1 MEGRRVNKKIRIVLA
16 DDHPIM
22 TEGLKLT
29 ISSWEEFEVIG
40 IASDGEKAVE
50 MSVKLLPDL
59 VITDMQ
65 MPKLSGAEIIK
76 RLKEKI
82 PGIRIL
88 AFTTFSDTET
98 VSRAVNA
105 GCDGFLL
112 KVIEP
117 EKLRASLLS
126 IASGLNVYDEDV
138 IKQMKKGLKEEPGV
152 VFSKRE
158 QEIIRYICQGMTNAE
173 IADKLHLRPGTVKN
187 IVSLL
192 LSKCG
197 CISRAQLVKYASE
210 KGLME

>member
-1 MEGRRVNKKIRIVLA
+1 MNKKIRIVLA

-88 AFTTFSDTET
+88 AFTTFSDAET
-98 VSRAVNA
+98 VSRAVKA

-173 IADKLHLRPGTVKN
+173 IADKLHLRPGTVQN
-187 IVSLL
+187 IVALL

>member
-1 MEGRRVNKKIRIVLA
+1 MNKKIRIVLA

-22 TEGLKLT
+22 TAGLKLT

-88 AFTTFSDTET
+88 AFTTFSDAET
-98 VSRAVNA
+98 VSRAVKA

>member
-1 MEGRRVNKKIRIVLA
+1 MNKKIRIVLA

-88 AFTTFSDTET
+88 AFTTFSDAET
-98 VSRAVNA
+98 VSRAVKA

-138 IKQMKKGLKEEPGV
+138 MNQMKKSLKEEPEV

-197 CISRAQLVKYASE
+197 CISRAQLVKYATG
-210 KGLME
+210 KGLVD

>member
-1 MEGRRVNKKIRIVLA
+1 MNKKIRIVLA

-88 AFTTFSDTET
+88 AFTTFSDAET
-98 VSRAVNA
+98 VSRAVKA

-138 IKQMKKGLKEEPGV
+138 IKQIKKGLKEEPGV

-158 QEIIRYICQGMTNAE
+158 QQIIRYICQGMTNAE

>member
-1 MEGRRVNKKIRIVLA
+1 MNKKIRIVLA

-88 AFTTFSDTET
+88 AFTTFSDAET
-98 VSRAVNA
+98 VSRAVKA

-138 IKQMKKGLKEEPGV
+138 IKQIKKGLKEEPGV

>member
-1 MEGRRVNKKIRIVLA
+1 MNKKIRIVLA

-88 AFTTFSDTET
+88 AFTTFSDAET
-98 VSRAVNA
+98 VSRAVKA

-158 QEIIRYICQGMTNAE
+158 QEIIRYICQRMTNAE

>member
-1 MEGRRVNKKIRIVLA
+1 MNKKIRIVLA

-88 AFTTFSDTET
+88 AFTTFSDAET
-98 VSRAVNA
+98 VSRAVKA

-210 KGLME
+210 KGLVE

>member
-1 MEGRRVNKKIRIVLA
+1 MNKKIRIVLA

-88 AFTTFSDTET
+88 AFTSFSDAET
-98 VSRAVNA
+98 VSRAVKA

>member
-1 MEGRRVNKKIRIVLA
+1 MNKKIRIVLA

-65 MPKLSGAEIIK
+65 MPKLSGAEIIR

-88 AFTTFSDTET
+88 AFTTFSDAET
-98 VSRAVNA
+98 VSRAVKA

>member
-1 MEGRRVNKKIRIVLA
+1 MNKKIRIVLA

-88 AFTTFSDTET
+88 AFTTFSDAET
-98 VSRAVNA
+98 VSRAVKA

-138 IKQMKKGLKEEPGV
+138 IKQMKKGLKEELGV

-197 CISRAQLVKYASE
+197 CISRAQLVKYATG
-210 KGLME
+210 KGLVD

>member
-1 MEGRRVNKKIRIVLA
+1 MNKKIRIVLA

-65 MPKLSGAEIIK
+65 MPKLSGAEIMK

-88 AFTTFSDTET
+88 AFTTFSDAET
-98 VSRAVNA
+98 VSRAVKA

>member
-1 MEGRRVNKKIRIVLA
+1 MNKKIRIVLA

-40 IASDGEKAVE
+40 IASDGEKAVD

-65 MPKLSGAEIIK
+65 MPKLSGAEIIR

-88 AFTTFSDTET
+88 AFTTFSDAET
-98 VSRAVNA
+98 VSRAVKA

-197 CISRAQLVKYASE
+197 CISRAQLVKYATG
-210 KGLME
+210 KGLVD

>member
-1 MEGRRVNKKIRIVLA
+1 MNKKIRIVLA

-88 AFTTFSDTET
+88 AFTTFSDAET
-98 VSRAVNA
+98 VSRAVKA

-197 CISRAQLVKYASE
+197 CISRAQLARYATG
-210 KGLME
+210 KGLIK

>member
-1 MEGRRVNKKIRIVLA
+1 MNKKIRIVLA

-88 AFTTFSDTET
+88 AFTTFSDAET
-98 VSRAVNA
+98 VSRAVKA

-158 QEIIRYICQGMTNAE
+158 QEIVRYICQGMTNAE

-210 KGLME
+210 KGLVE

>member
-1 MEGRRVNKKIRIVLA
+1 MNKKIRIVLA

-88 AFTTFSDTET
+88 AFTTFSDAET
-98 VSRAVNA
+98 VSRAVKA

-138 IKQMKKGLKEEPGV
+138 MKQMKKGLKEEPEV

>member
-1 MEGRRVNKKIRIVLA
+1 MNKKIRIVLA

-88 AFTTFSDTET
+88 AFTTFSDAET
-98 VSRAVNA
+98 VSRAVKA

-126 IASGLNVYDEDV
+126 IANGLNVYDEDV
-138 IKQMKKGLKEEPGV
+138 MNQMKKSLKEKSKV
-152 VFSKRE
+152 VFSNRE

>member
-1 MEGRRVNKKIRIVLA
+1 MNKKIRIVLA

-126 IASGLNVYDEDV
+126 IASVLNVYDEDV

>member
-1 MEGRRVNKKIRIVLA
+1 MNKKIRIVLA

-88 AFTTFSDTET
+88 AFTTFSDAET
-98 VSRAVNA
+98 VSRAVKA

-117 EKLRASLLS
+117 EKLRASILAIS
-126 IASGLNVYDEDV
+126 SRLNVYYDDV
-138 IKQMKKGLKEEPGV
+138 MNHI
-152 VFSKRE
+152 
-158 QEIIRYICQGMTNAE
+158 
-173 IADKLHLRPGTVKN
+173 
-187 IVSLL
+187 
-192 LSKCG
+192 
-197 CISRAQLVKYASE
+197 
-210 KGLME
+210 

>member
-1 MEGRRVNKKIRIVLA
+1 MNKKIRIVLA

-50 MSVKLLPDL
+50 MSIKLLPDL

-88 AFTTFSDTET
+88 AFTTFSDAET
-98 VSRAVNA
+98 VSRAVKA

-138 IKQMKKGLKEEPGV
+138 MKQMKKGLKEEPEV

>member
-1 MEGRRVNKKIRIVLA
+1 MNKKIRIILA

-88 AFTTFSDTET
+88 AFTTFSDAET
-98 VSRAVNA
+98 VSRAVKA

>member
-1 MEGRRVNKKIRIVLA
+1 MNKKIRIVLA

-29 ISSWEEFEVIG
+29 ISSWEDFEVIG

-88 AFTTFSDTET
+88 AFTTFSDAET
-98 VSRAVNA
+98 VSRAVKA

>member
-1 MEGRRVNKKIRIVLA
+1 MNKKIRIVLA

-82 PGIRIL
+82 TGIRIL
-88 AFTTFSDTET
+88 AFTTFSDAET
-98 VSRAVNA
+98 VSRAVKA

>member
-1 MEGRRVNKKIRIVLA
+1 MNKKIRIVLA

-50 MSVKLLPDL
+50 MSIKLLPDL

-65 MPKLSGAEIIK
+65 MPKLSGAEIIR

-88 AFTTFSDTET
+88 AFTTFSDAET
-98 VSRAVNA
+98 VSRAVKA

-138 IKQMKKGLKEEPGV
+138 MKQMKKGLKEEPEV

-197 CISRAQLVKYASE
+197 CISRAQLVKYATG
-210 KGLME
+210 KGLVD

>member
-1 MEGRRVNKKIRIVLA
+1 MNKKIRIVLA

-50 MSVKLLPDL
+50 MSIKLLPDL

-88 AFTTFSDTET
+88 AFTTFSDAET
-98 VSRAVNA
+98 VSRAVKA

>member
-1 MEGRRVNKKIRIVLA
+1 MNKKIRIVLA

-88 AFTTFSDTET
+88 AFTTFSDAET
-98 VSRAVNA
+98 VSRAVKA

-138 IKQMKKGLKEEPGV
+138 IKQIKKGLKEEPGV

-158 QEIIRYICQGMTNAE
+158 QEIVRYICQGMTNAE

>member
-88 AFTTFSDTET
+88 AFTTFSDAET
-98 VSRAVNA
+98 VSRAVKA

>member
-88 AFTTFSDTET
+88 AFTTFSDAET
-98 VSRAVNA
+98 VSRAVKA

-138 IKQMKKGLKEEPGV
+138 IKQMKKGLKEELGV

>member
-1 MEGRRVNKKIRIVLA
+1 MNKKIRIVLA

-88 AFTTFSDTET
+88 AFTTFSDAET
-98 VSRAVNA
+98 VSRAVKA

-197 CISRAQLVKYASE
+197 CISRAQLVNYASE

>member
-1 MEGRRVNKKIRIVLA
+1 MNKKIRIVLA

-88 AFTTFSDTET
+88 AFTTFSDAET
-98 VSRAVNA
+98 VSRAVKA

-197 CISRAQLVKYASE
+197 CISRAQLVKYATG
-210 KGLME
+210 KGLVD

>member
-1 MEGRRVNKKIRIVLA
+1 MNKKIRIVLA

-88 AFTTFSDTET
+88 AFTTFSDAET
-98 VSRAVNA
+98 VSRAVKA

-158 QEIIRYICQGMTNAE
+158 QEIVRYICQGMTNAE

>member
-1 MEGRRVNKKIRIVLA
+1 MNKKIRIVLA

-88 AFTTFSDTET
+88 AFTTFSDAET
-98 VSRAVNA
+98 VSRAVKA

-158 QEIIRYICQGMTNAE
+158 QEIIRYICRGMTNAE

>member
-1 MEGRRVNKKIRIVLA
+1 MNKKIRIVLA

-88 AFTTFSDTET
+88 AFTTFSDAET
-98 VSRAVNA
+98 VSRAVKA

>member
-1 MEGRRVNKKIRIVLA
+1 MNKKIRIVLA

>member
-1 MEGRRVNKKIRIVLA
+1 MNKKIRIVLA

-88 AFTTFSDTET
+88 AFTTFSDAET
-98 VSRAVNA
+98 VSRAVKA

-138 IKQMKKGLKEEPGV
+138 MNQMKKSLKEKSKV
-152 VFSKRE
+152 VFSNRE
-158 QEIIRYICQGMTNAE
+158 QEIVRYICQGMTNAE
-173 IADKLHLRPGTVKN
+173 IAEELHLRPGRIKN

-197 CISRAQLVKYASE
+197 SISRAQLVKYASE
-210 KGLME
+210 KGLVE